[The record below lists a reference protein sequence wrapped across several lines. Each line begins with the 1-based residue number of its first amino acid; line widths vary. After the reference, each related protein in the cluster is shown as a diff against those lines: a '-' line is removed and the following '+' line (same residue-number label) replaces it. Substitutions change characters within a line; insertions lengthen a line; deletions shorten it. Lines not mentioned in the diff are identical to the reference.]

1 MNFFIGFF
9 LFLDRAASFHLGAV
23 ETPSCG
29 ILAAFAGH
37 AACGSISLENYKFC
51 LTETALQILRQLF
64 HDAST
69 GECRHVEQTAQNGD
83 VTQPYRT
90 KLTL

>member
-29 ILAAFAGH
+29 ILTASLAMSRP
-37 AACGSISLENYKFC
+37 GSISLENYKFC
-51 LTETALQILRQLF
+51 LTETAL
-64 HDAST
+64 
-69 GECRHVEQTAQNGD
+69 
-83 VTQPYRT
+83 
-90 KLTL
+90 